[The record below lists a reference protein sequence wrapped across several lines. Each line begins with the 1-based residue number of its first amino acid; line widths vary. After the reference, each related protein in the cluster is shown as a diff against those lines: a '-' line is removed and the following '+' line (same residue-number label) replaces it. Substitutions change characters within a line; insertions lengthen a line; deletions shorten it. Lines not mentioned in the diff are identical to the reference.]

1 MSPSW
6 GPADTVKTSP
16 PPSQSDEVMIGGWV
30 CVNNRLAKNS
40 FKDEMVAER
49 SRSRAALYGVLALR
63 CGMVR
68 RNSGVWYFFWMGK
81 VLGNPPCQHDT
92 LQPSGVNRSYRSVRR
107 SENLD
112 RVNV

>member
-1 MSPSW
+1 M
-6 GPADTVKTSP
+6 
-16 PPSQSDEVMIGGWV
+16 
-30 CVNNRLAKNS
+30 NNRLAKNS
-40 FKDEMVAER
+40 FKDEIVAER

-81 VLGNPPCQHDT
+81 VFGNLPCQHNI
-92 LQPSGVNRSYRSVRR
+92 LQPYGVNRSYRSVRR

-112 RVNV
+112 CVNV